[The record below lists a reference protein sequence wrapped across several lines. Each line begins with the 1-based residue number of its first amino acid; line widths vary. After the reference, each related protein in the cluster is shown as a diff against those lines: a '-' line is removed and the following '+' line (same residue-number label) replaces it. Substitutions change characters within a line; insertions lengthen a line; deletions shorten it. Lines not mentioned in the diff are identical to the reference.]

1 MRMTKHL
8 LTDFSVNQ
16 IQCPAGK
23 KHIEIFDNQI
33 KGFYVDVQS
42 SGHKSFRLRYRLNA
56 VAKVI
61 TLGNAKLI
69 SAEEAKQ
76 LAIGILRKVQLGIA
90 PKPIIS
96 SPLQAGPCVQEFF
109 LEKYLPYVKSYKR
122 SWDTDESMIR
132 NHLVSKIGH
141 LHMGSMKAADVAQ
154 FVERMKSENYAPG
167 TCNRALV
174 LLRYGFELA
183 IRWHTEGVK
192 SNPAKEIKNIQNDNK
207 IERFLSPTQTMTL
220 LQAVRQSDSEMLQ
233 YIVLFL
239 IYSGARKREVLD
251 AKWQDIDW
259 DQKSW
264 RIPKTKS
271 GKVRHVP
278 LSTGSLSLL
287 LNLKRRL
294 NNITPG
300 TQFIFANPKTNK
312 AFVSFYYSWNNARI
326 RAGMPQFRIHD
337 LRHSFASSLVN
348 AGRSLYEVQELL
360 GHADIKT
367 TSRYA
372 HLSRERLLAA
382 VEVIPQF
389 PIQTHPEEPKQ
400 ASPEQV

>member
-16 IQCPAGK
+16 IQCPEGK

-132 NHLVSKIGH
+132 NHLVSKIGY
-141 LHMGSMKAADVAQ
+141 LHMGSM
-154 FVERMKSENYAPG
+154 
-167 TCNRALV
+167 
-174 LLRYGFELA
+174 
-183 IRWHTEGVK
+183 
-192 SNPAKEIKNIQNDNK
+192 
-207 IERFLSPTQTMTL
+207 
-220 LQAVRQSDSEMLQ
+220 
-233 YIVLFL
+233 
-239 IYSGARKREVLD
+239 
-251 AKWQDIDW
+251 
-259 DQKSW
+259 
-264 RIPKTKS
+264 
-271 GKVRHVP
+271 
-278 LSTGSLSLL
+278 
-287 LNLKRRL
+287 
-294 NNITPG
+294 
-300 TQFIFANPKTNK
+300 
-312 AFVSFYYSWNNARI
+312 
-326 RAGMPQFRIHD
+326 
-337 LRHSFASSLVN
+337 
-348 AGRSLYEVQELL
+348 
-360 GHADIKT
+360 
-367 TSRYA
+367 
-372 HLSRERLLAA
+372 
-382 VEVIPQF
+382 
-389 PIQTHPEEPKQ
+389 
-400 ASPEQV
+400 

>member
-1 MRMTKHL
+1 
-8 LTDFSVNQ
+8 
-16 IQCPAGK
+16 
-23 KHIEIFDNQI
+23 
-33 KGFYVDVQS
+33 
-42 SGHKSFRLRYRLNA
+42 
-56 VAKVI
+56 
-61 TLGNAKLI
+61 
-69 SAEEAKQ
+69 
-76 LAIGILRKVQLGIA
+76 
-90 PKPIIS
+90 
-96 SPLQAGPCVQEFF
+96 
-109 LEKYLPYVKSYKR
+109 
-122 SWDTDESMIR
+122 MIR

-141 LHMGSMKAADVAQ
+141 LYMGSMKPADVAQ

-192 SNPAKEIKNIQNDNK
+192 SNPVKEIKNIQNDNK

-259 DQKSW
+259 EQKSW

-278 LSTGSLSLL
+278 LSTGALSLL

-372 HLSRERLLAA
+372 HLSRERLMAA

>member
-1 MRMTKHL
+1 M
-8 LTDFSVNQ
+8 
-16 IQCPAGK
+16 
-23 KHIEIFDNQI
+23 
-33 KGFYVDVQS
+33 
-42 SGHKSFRLRYRLNA
+42 
-56 VAKVI
+56 
-61 TLGNAKLI
+61 
-69 SAEEAKQ
+69 
-76 LAIGILRKVQLGIA
+76 
-90 PKPIIS
+90 
-96 SPLQAGPCVQEFF
+96 
-109 LEKYLPYVKSYKR
+109 
-122 SWDTDESMIR
+122 
-132 NHLVSKIGH
+132 
-141 LHMGSMKAADVAQ
+141 
-154 FVERMKSENYAPG
+154 
-167 TCNRALV
+167 
-174 LLRYGFELA
+174 A

-207 IERFLSPTQTMTL
+207 IERFLSLTQTMTL

-278 LSTGSLSLL
+278 LSTGALSLL

-348 AGRSLYEVQELL
+348 AGVGVLATLDGTASTDADRDLL
-360 GHADIKT
+360 TYTWTLLAKPTGSTATLSST
-367 TSRYA
+367 TSPKPTITPDVAGTYVA
-372 HLSRERLLAA
+372 SLVVNDGKVNSTAVGTTLTAA
-382 VEVIPQF
+382 VANSAPVANAGPNQNVTTGSTVTLVSSGSTDANGDTLTYRWSMASK
-389 PIQTHPEEPKQ
+389 PTSSVAALSSATA
-400 ASPEQV
+400 ASPTFTADLAGTYVVNLVVNDGKVDSSNVAAVTITASAANSAPVANAGANQTVTRTGTPAVVTVTLNGTGSTD